1 MKIFTQ
7 INDKDLHL
15 KYEFYGEYALES
27 WILAL
32 TEIYYGKEISEL
44 IKNAL
49 KSRIAEEKLKENLN
63 CLAIKAHFIQTRR
76 Y

>member
-7 INDKDLHL
+7 INDEHLHL

-27 WILAL
+27 WLLAL
-32 TEIYYGKEISEL
+32 SEIYYGKEVSQM

-49 KSRIAEEKLKENLN
+49 KSKLAEEKLKENLN
-63 CLAIKAHFIQTRR
+63 NLAIKAHSIQTRR
-76 Y
+76 F